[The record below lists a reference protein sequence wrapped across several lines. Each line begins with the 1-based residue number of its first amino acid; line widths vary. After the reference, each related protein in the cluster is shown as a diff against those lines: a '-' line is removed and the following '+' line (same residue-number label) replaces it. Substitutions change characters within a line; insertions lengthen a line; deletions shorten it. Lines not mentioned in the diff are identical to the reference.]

1 MIRRALIL
9 LLATPALTLMPMTPA
24 PAMARETS
32 SDRAAIEA
40 VMAAFHAT
48 VVAHDGA
55 ALGRLF
61 MPASAWSNVLTDSA
75 FARAQAKSAGAAKIR
90 PGSAQAFADFVTES
104 KAALDPVHTNLS
116 IRTDGAIA
124 TAWFDYVFQIDG
136 KPQNSGSETWQLV
149 KTAEGWRIAAIAY
162 SSTLSAP

>member
-1 MIRRALIL
+1 MIRRTLIL
-9 LLATPALTLMPMTPA
+9 LLATPALILMPMTPA
-24 PAMARETS
+24 VARETA

-40 VMAAFHAT
+40 IMAAFHAA

-75 FARAQAKSAGAAKIR
+75 FARAQAKSAGAAKVR
-90 PGSAQAFADFVTES
+90 PGSAQAFADFVTQS
-104 KAALDPVHTNLS
+104 KAALNPVHTNLS

-162 SSTLSAP
+162 SSTPPSAP